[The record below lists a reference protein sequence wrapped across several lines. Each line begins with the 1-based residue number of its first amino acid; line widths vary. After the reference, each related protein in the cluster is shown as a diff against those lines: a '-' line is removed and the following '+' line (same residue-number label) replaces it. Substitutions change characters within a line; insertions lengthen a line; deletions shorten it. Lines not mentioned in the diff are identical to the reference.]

1 MDKQNGL
8 SKQNSIF
15 LNFYKNEKKMKMF
28 LLLIIIIVII
38 SSSLLSLAFSYKS
51 YNKIK
56 KYMNEYNDKEYESLS
71 YETLIV
77 SYSNG
82 SLLICNEN
90 GCGSTTIHLENIG
103 ADNILC
109 NIALVDVDGDNDN
122 YNYFV
127 NFDNKVISNKAPNN
141 NIVVFDNIEIKP
153 GEMKEYELS
162 LNSTDG
168 AIHGNYK
175 MKLQIN
181 MDDDKSIF
189 LE

>member
-56 KYMNEYNDKEYESLS
+56 KYMNEYNGKEYESLS
-71 YETLIV
+71 YETLVV

-82 SLLICNEN
+82 SLLNCNEN
-90 GCGSTTIHLENIG
+90 GCGCG
-103 ADNILC
+103 
-109 NIALVDVDGDNDN
+109 
-122 YNYFV
+122 
-127 NFDNKVISNKAPNN
+127 
-141 NIVVFDNIEIKP
+141 
-153 GEMKEYELS
+153 LS
-162 LNSTDG
+162 
-168 AIHGNYK
+168 
-175 MKLQIN
+175 
-181 MDDDKSIF
+181 
-189 LE
+189 